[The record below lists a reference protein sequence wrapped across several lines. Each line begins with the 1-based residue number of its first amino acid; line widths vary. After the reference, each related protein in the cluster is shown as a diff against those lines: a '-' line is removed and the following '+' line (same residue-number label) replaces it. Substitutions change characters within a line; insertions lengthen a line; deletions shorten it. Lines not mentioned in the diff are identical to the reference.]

1 MFGQLPKFTRPR
13 FCAANRTK
21 FRHRFPILGDDDGV
35 AARRVLD
42 KPRELRLGFVQIDL
56 PAHKPIL
63 NCERYLVNKL
73 VNRLGYD
80 PAASINRLAI
90 EWLNANDFMRSYRI
104 RPP

>member
-73 VNRLGYD
+73 VNRLGST
-80 PAASINRLAI
+80 PQRQLTGLQ
-90 EWLNANDFMRSYRI
+90 LNG
-104 RPP
+104 

>member
-63 NCERYLVNKL
+63 NSARYVVNEL
-73 VNRLGYD
+73 VNRLGS
-80 PAASINRLAI
+80 AQQRQFSRLAI
-90 EWLNANDFMRSYRI
+90 EWLKRCATYEDLRF
-104 RPP
+104 